1 MLALARYFAKRERR
15 RDLYF
20 VMATGHFQLPQFIR
34 KISDRFVIGNDAIS
48 RWMYDHPEIY
58 PNALAGVTMEHL
70 GCTMW
75 ADNADGEYVA
85 TGGYEWGSTYTTPRQ
100 GSVSVINYNLQQV
113 YLDAVWATNHY
124 GDVATRSSRCCRRR
138 FSSAR
143 AHRFTLVG

>member
-1 MLALARYFAKRERR
+1 
-15 RDLYF
+15 
-20 VMATGHFQLPQFIR
+20 
-34 KISDRFVIGNDAIS
+34 
-48 RWMYDHPEIY
+48 
-58 PNALAGVTMEHL
+58 
-70 GCTMW
+70 MW